1 MTENTPMRPGRSG
14 PESTQEIDASDVLE
28 VMPVSRVER
37 RSYPSLMKVGIDLG
51 VDIEAGRNDDTH
63 QIRLAARRKEL
74 SRYVIGAVAVSCAI
88 LVASFVKREASASSG
103 TLPSTQPTMHPAA
116 AAPAPARTALPV
128 AIPPPPPQAVATPA
142 PTTDSTG
149 SGSIRFT
156 PPAKAGWIWLDGK
169 RLSGTS
175 AFVSCG
181 THQVKVGYSAK
192 HVVTVPC
199 GGELVLSR

>member
-1 MTENTPMRPGRSG
+1 MRPGRTG
-14 PESTQEIDASDVLE
+14 PDATQEIDASDVLE
-28 VMPVSRVER
+28 VTPVARAEA
-37 RSYPSLMKVGIDLG
+37 RSYPSLMRVG
-51 VDIEAGRNDDTH
+51 VDIDVTRYDETC
-63 QIRLAARRKEL
+63 QIRLAARRREL

-88 LVASFVKREASASSG
+88 LVASFVKREASASSSPPAAMAQ
-103 TLPSTQPTMHPAA
+103 TPARPATSAPAPVRAA
-116 AAPAPARTALPV
+116 AAMPNIPPPPV
-128 AIPPPPPQAVATPA
+128 AIPAPPPPVVAPPLPSTEQA
-142 PTTDSTG
+142 G

-192 HVVTVPC
+192 HAVVVPC